1 MTYRKVK
8 FKKWIPIEYNGEPRD
23 YSNRKAGTASY
34 EKGFT
39 GEGLFHQWASA
50 YDHTNDGIGN
60 YTVALVELFDG
71 SIERVTPDYIIFI
84 DKPNTNKP
92 C

>member
-8 FKKWIPIEYNGEPRD
+8 FKKWIPIDYNGEPRD
-23 YSNRKAGTASY
+23 YSNRKAGTACY

-39 GEGLFHQWASA
+39 GEGLFHQWALT
-50 YDHTNDGIGN
+50 YEQTNDGIGN
-60 YTVALVELFDG
+60 YPVALVELSDG
-71 SIERVTPDYIIFI
+71 SIQCVPPDHIIFI
-84 DKPNTNKP
+84 DKP